1 MCPCRAA
8 ALRLHSKD
16 VFPFRIGLS
25 FVALFLMVLAAC
37 ASDEAPPTR
46 SNVST
51 AESVTSIEKPPS
63 VPRAAEPVETTTSLG
78 RIERRADQPPRGVAT
93 RRLED
98 ASCQDD
104 VIVFETSRETIYA
117 ARSCDGFWDA
127 EARTFFVDKQVAIVL
142 EVTEARLRIFVETLD
157 GALTEFTV
165 AGIWME

>member
-1 MCPCRAA
+1 M
-8 ALRLHSKD
+8 
-16 VFPFRIGLS
+16 FPLRIGLS
-25 FVALFLMVLAAC
+25 FVAPFLLILAAC
-37 ASDEAPPTR
+37 ANNEATPTG

-51 AESVTSIEKPPS
+51 AASVTSIEKPPS
-63 VPRAAEPVETTTSLG
+63 VPEAAEPVETTTSLG
-78 RIERRADQPPRGVAT
+78 RIERRADQPPRAVET

-117 ARSCDGFWDA
+117 ARSCDGFWNA
-127 EARTFFVDKQVAIVL
+127 ESRTFFLGKEIAIVL
-142 EVTEARLRIFVETLD
+142 EVTEVRLRIFVETLD